1 MDLADD
7 PALYEGDV
15 LAGGDFDGDFVVV
28 EPGVG
33 VGSAGGHYGAGF
45 RVANCEAGVGVYF
58 LDAKNQGFDYSVL
71 FYSCWCGEEWCY

>member
-7 PALYEGDV
+7 PALYEGNV

-33 VGSAGGHYGAGF
+33 VRSAGGHYGAAF
-45 RVANCEAGVGVYF
+45 RIADSEAGVGVYF
-58 LDAKNQGFDYSVL
+58 LDT
-71 FYSCWCGEEWCY
+71 